1 MDRFYPPVSVSTS
14 GSRPDN
20 PPIPSF
26 ALTFP
31 SANCASCLTNTAF
44 RAGFHCIMP
53 RCLRRSVRLLP
64 LLPDFSGELVIVESV
79 SSVELVLLLEADPLE
94 VVGSF
99 AGAESLEGIDPL
111 PGGVRGGDDG
121 GGGAG
126 GGC

>member
-1 MDRFYPPVSVSTS
+1 
-14 GSRPDN
+14 
-20 PPIPSF
+20 
-26 ALTFP
+26 
-31 SANCASCLTNTAF
+31 
-44 RAGFHCIMP
+44 MP